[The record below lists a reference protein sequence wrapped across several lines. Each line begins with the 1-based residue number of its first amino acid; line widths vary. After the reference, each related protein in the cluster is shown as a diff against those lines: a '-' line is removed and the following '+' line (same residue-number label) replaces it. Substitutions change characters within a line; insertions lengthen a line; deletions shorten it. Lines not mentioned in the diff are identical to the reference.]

1 MVRASVMELVQV
13 WVVHSITWVTQFLN
27 TSHYKL
33 HCVCEVHVVVLLYHT
48 VCFCLI
54 NNILDLNSLLH
65 VLVVL
70 EQCRSVLLYFSVVH
84 TGSTGRV
91 LVEKTL
97 KKKTLTFLTFI
108 STKETHQRVHR
119 ELIVRWCCLLSDTW
133 VVETIKP
140 LLTTFCHRR
149 EGETTSAGDSY
160 SSGPVTTGQNIW
172 D

>member
-1 MVRASVMELVQV
+1 M
-13 WVVHSITWVTQFLN
+13 
-27 TSHYKL
+27 

-48 VCFCLI
+48 VCLCLL
-54 NNILDLNSLLH
+54 NNIFDLNSLLL

-70 EQCRSVLLYFSVVH
+70 EQCRSVLLYVSVVH

-119 ELIVRWCCLLSDTW
+119 ELIV
-133 VVETIKP
+133 
-140 LLTTFCHRR
+140 
-149 EGETTSAGDSY
+149 
-160 SSGPVTTGQNIW
+160 Q
-172 D
+172 